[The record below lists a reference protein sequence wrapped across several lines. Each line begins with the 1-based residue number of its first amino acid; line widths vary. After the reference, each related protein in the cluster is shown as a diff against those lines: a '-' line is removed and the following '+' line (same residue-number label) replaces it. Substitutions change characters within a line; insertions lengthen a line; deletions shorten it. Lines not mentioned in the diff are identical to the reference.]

1 MWEVIHEIFIALA
14 IVGFVAVII
23 GAVLHFGGWDW
34 RVTKIGVAIMGVG
47 LFGVVASDQ
56 VSISKAIYGDSFFF
70 VTEEG
75 ISIME
80 VLPETLFFLGVVG
93 TLMAGFSLVLGNERG
108 DRRVAK
114 IGGAIAV
121 VSFVLSIFVVGDWLS
136 IRESLPE
143 ILFLLGVAGI
153 MIAGYDLMTVKE
165 RGDWRNVKI
174 GGAIAG
180 VSFVLA
186 MFAPAIGPASPFE
199 TSSQQATAANETDM
213 DRCQWK
219 WGATVISGLT
229 SDILPDRGIIENVSV
244 QDYGD
249 AFRLEV
255 GISETVGGAPQLATY
270 SADLDRSSCAR
281 ITEFEIVSRQDLPN
295 GR

>member
-1 MWEVIHEIFIALA
+1 MWEVIHEIFIVLA

-23 GAVLHFGGWDW
+23 GTVLHFGGWDW
-34 RVTKIGVAIMGVG
+34 RVAKIGGVILGVG

-56 VSISKAIYGDSFFF
+56 VSVSKAIYGDSFFF

-75 ISIME
+75 ISIMA

-93 TLMAGFSLVLGNERG
+93 ILMAGFSLVLGNERG

-114 IGGAIAV
+114 IGGAIAG
-121 VSFVLSIFVVGDWLS
+121 VSFVMSIFVIGDWLS

-153 MIAGYDLMTVKE
+153 MTAGYGLITVKE
-165 RGDWRNVKI
+165 RGDWRIVKI

-180 VSFVLA
+180 VSFVLS
-186 MFAPAIGPASPFE
+186 MFAPAIGPASPFG

-219 WGATVISGLT
+219 WGSTVMSGPTADTL
-229 SDILPDRGIIENVSV
+229 SDRGIIENVSV

-255 GISETVGGAPQLATY
+255 GIAETVGGAPQLATY
-270 SADLDRSSCAR
+270 GADLDRSSCSR
-281 ITEFEIVSRQDLPN
+281 ITEFEIISRQDLPN